1 MERLWQILPGAA
13 MAGLG
18 AVLCSQGYR
27 QVRFQAMTM
36 AVFVFA
42 AAGATIGTFLR
53 YPAFSAGLCVAGAIL
68 GYALHGVLFHV
79 YVGLAAA
86 MGGAAV
92 GLLLTLLC
100 HYSNPI
106 VLCGCTAAACA
117 VISLLDARI
126 MTIAWTSAAGAALV
140 TQGLYR
146 SIPSLGTLSPPRLT
160 WTLATTFGVLFLA
173 GWAFQSRMTAEQQL
187 STKILASPETG
198 PAS

>member
-1 MERLWQILPGAA
+1 MDRLWQILPGAA

-18 AVLCSQGYR
+18 AVLCALGYK

-36 AVFVFA
+36 GVFVFA
-42 AAGATIGTFLR
+42 AAGAAIGTLLG
-53 YPAFSAGLCVAGAIL
+53 YPAFAVGLCVAGAIL

-106 VLCGCTAAACA
+106 VLCGATAAGCA
-117 VISLLDARI
+117 VIALLDARI

-146 SIPSLGTLSPPRLT
+146 SLPSLGALSHPQLT
-160 WTLATTFGVLFLA
+160 WTLAITFAVLFLA

-187 STKILASPETG
+187 STKVLAVPETVQ
-198 PAS
+198 AS